1 MKQSIYLF
9 MYYSTCQAQKNTN
22 SLHFYLILVLGKIQD
37 ASRANTQKVLYNPI
51 LSRRWKAFH

>member
-9 MYYSTCQAQKNTN
+9 MYHCTCKAQKNTN

-37 ASRANTQKVLYNPI
+37 ASRANTHKVLYTPI
-51 LSRRWKAFH
+51 LSRRSKTFH